1 MSQNNQNKWYDLK
14 GDHSE
19 VAVSTRVRLARNLR
33 GYPFP
38 ARMNAE
44 QARQVL
50 IKVSDALISGASGLN
65 LSLTELT
72 SENRQEAASMVE
84 RHLISPEFAQGRN
97 VRGVVLSPDESVS
110 VMINEE
116 DHLRIQ
122 VLGPGLCLD
131 DCLKE
136 AERLDTLLDETLPYA
151 FDERLGFLTN
161 CPTNLGTG
169 LRASVML
176 HLPALSRT
184 GALREIVSAAGKLGF
199 AVRGMYGEGSAARG
213 DLYQLSNQFT
223 LGFTESQIAGR
234 MMDSV
239 HNIISQELAAREELK
254 KRNSTAFEDKV
265 WRAFGILSSA
275 RLLSS
280 QEAEALLSELRLGS
294 ACGVIGDITPEQID
308 RLFFKMQPM
317 TLSLSL
323 GGKMPPAGRD
333 AARAQLIGNTL
344 KTK

>member
-1 MSQNNQNKWYDLK
+1 MSQNKWFDRK
-14 GDHSE
+14 GEHSE

-50 IKVSDALISGASGLN
+50 EKVSDALISGASGLN
-65 LSLTELT
+65 LKLTELT

-131 DCLKE
+131 ACLKE

-239 HNIISQELAAREELK
+239 QNIISQELAAREELK
-254 KRNSTAFEDKV
+254 KSNKIAFEDKV

-294 ACGVIGDITPEQID
+294 ACGVISDITPEQID